1 MLPSTREP
9 LAGYNEGD
17 HKLSQLT
24 PRDRPALFRVF
35 KLHGSALLNNPPNSG
50 IDPGGFAALFAQKSS
65 SINLDTHVRE
75 GQDHVEVLPF
85 KARLP
90 LPSPRQFVE
99 QLSSASSAKRAVRPR
114 LVFLRPRG
122 A

>member
-1 MLPSTREP
+1 
-9 LAGYNEGD
+9 
-17 HKLSQLT
+17 
-24 PRDRPALFRVF
+24 V
-35 KLHGSALLNNPPNSG
+35 GSWLGVQQPNSLLKPLRLRG
-50 IDPGGFAALFAQKSS
+50 CLNGCGSIQARVRPNKAAAPFAQKSS
-65 SINLDTHVRE
+65 SINLDSHVRE

-99 QLSSASSAKRAVRPR
+99 QLGSASSAKRAVRPR